1 MTYHCLWKP
10 CCTHLPARIL
20 HVHTVP
26 RRTAVCLQCVERG
39 GVTEAVHNKQSAD
52 VNRETLLGRC
62 VPPGLWHE
70 VPCQLQCHMQST
82 AFKPTVSL
90 QLLASVEAVVTNMV
104 HNIWRAADYS
114 CRG

>member
-62 VPPGLWHE
+62 YPLGLWHE
-70 VPCQLQCHMQST
+70 VPCQLQCHMQSM
-82 AFKPTVSL
+82 ASRLCLCSCF
-90 QLLASVEAVVTNMV
+90 ASVEGVLTKMV